1 MQKKIISFLL
11 LLVSFIT
18 ILPNANAAFAQDPL
32 SRPNNFFGIHIL
44 FPSELDQAKNLVNS
58 KGGDWGY
65 VTIPIQMYDR
75 DMEKWQ
81 QFMDKAK
88 ELHVIPLVRLATQ
101 NHPLN
106 TSVWRKPTYSD
117 VLDFANFL
125 SSIRWPT
132 ENKYVILFNEVN
144 RFDEWAGEYPS
155 PQEYADIVSY
165 AYEIFKERDPNFF
178 MILGGMDA
186 AAPNDYTKYISGLDY
201 LTQLVN
207 TTNIEDKIDGFSSHS
222 YPNPAFSA
230 YPSENKKVGVAT
242 YRFEYELLNKSA
254 PKKLPVFIT
263 ETGWSNKSLPDS
275 IIAKYYDMTISQI
288 WNKDKDKIVAITPF
302 LLNATGE
309 PFDQFS
315 FFKNGTEADFSK
327 LIGSLQKTKGSPLL
341 SSSLKVVS
349 EAKTKTLSVAKFEIT
364 GEKEKKLTISPLVTM
379 YFKTIFGIN

>member
-1 MQKKIISFLL
+1 MLLFLVFFVL
-11 LLVSFIT
+11 LF
-18 ILPNANAAFAQDPL
+18 PNAAFAKDPL

-44 FPSELDQAKNLVNS
+44 FPSELDQAKSLVNS

-117 VLDFANFL
+117 VLDFSNFL
-125 SSIRWPT
+125 SSLHWPT
-132 ENKYVILFNEVN
+132 ENKYIILFNEVN
-144 RFDEWAGEYPS
+144 RFDEWAGEYPN
-155 PQEYADIVSY
+155 PQEYAAIVSY
-165 AYEIFKERDPNFF
+165 AHDVFKKKDPNFF

-186 AAPNDYTKYISGLDY
+186 AAPNDNKKYISGLDY
-201 LTQLVN
+201 LTELVA
-207 TTNIEDKIDGFSSHS
+207 TTNIEEKIDGFSSHS

-242 YRFEYELLNKSA
+242 YRFEYELLNKTA

-263 ETGWSNKSLPDS
+263 ETGWSSKSLPES
-275 IIAKYYDMTISQI
+275 VIAQYYDMTISQI

-302 LLNATGE
+302 LLNASGE

-315 FFKNGTEADFSK
+315 FFKNGVEADFSK

-341 SSSLKVVS
+341 STSLNVIHEKK
-349 EAKTKTLSVAKFEIT
+349 AKTLSVAKFET
-364 GEKEKKLTISPLVTM
+364 TEEKEKKLTISPLVAM

>member
-1 MQKKIISFLL
+1 MLFVLIFPKT
-11 LLVSFIT
+11 V
-18 ILPNANAAFAQDPL
+18 NAQDPL

-65 VTIPIQMYDR
+65 VTIPIQIYDR

-125 SSIRWPT
+125 SSINWPT
-132 ENKYVILFNEVN
+132 KNKYVILFNEVN
-144 RFDEWAGEYPS
+144 RFDEWAGEYPN
-155 PQEYADIVSY
+155 PKEYADIVTY
-165 AYEIFKERDPNFF
+165 AYDEFKKRDPNFF

-186 AAPNDYTKYISGLDY
+186 AAPNDYIKYISGLDY
-201 LTQLVN
+201 LTQLVE
-207 TTNIEDKIDGFSSHS
+207 TTNIEEKIDGFSSHS

-230 YPSENKKVGVAT
+230 YPSESKKVGVAT
-242 YRFEYELLNKSA
+242 YRFEYELLNKTA

-263 ETGWSNKSLPDS
+263 ETGWSSKTLPQS
-275 IIAKYYDMTISQI
+275 VITKYYDMTISQI

-327 LIGSLQKTKGSPLL
+327 LISSLQKTKGAPML
-341 SSSLKVVS
+341 SSLQKITPDVK
-349 EAKTKTLSVAKFEIT
+349 EKTLSVARFESVE
-364 GEKEKKLTISPLVTM
+364 EKEKKLTISPLVTM